1 MYYGIETPIKK
12 IPGSEIIFEQPSSLL
27 EGFTLQKSFPR
38 DTFMF

>member
-1 MYYGIETPIKK
+1 MYYGIETPIKLT
-12 IPGSEIIFEQPSSLL
+12 GSEIIFEQPSLL